1 MHQKRHRLCFLIIA
15 LPRRLT
21 HLRDFVGMGQT
32 VFLNFNQLITTTT
45 KKHEMISHSMVC
57 LLNQI
62 SKIVPAMQNSLQ
74 FSTLK
79 DKNVFLLHL
88 HAGTYS
94 SYVVIP

>member
-1 MHQKRHRLCFLIIA
+1 MFFDYSSPSQAHPFARFCWNG
-15 LPRRLT
+15 PNC
-21 HLRDFVGMGQT
+21 
-32 VFLNFNQLITTTT
+32 FLNFNQLITTTT

>member
-1 MHQKRHRLCFLIIA
+1 
-15 LPRRLT
+15 
-21 HLRDFVGMGQT
+21 
-32 VFLNFNQLITTTT
+32 
-45 KKHEMISHSMVC
+45 MVC

-88 HAGTYS
+88 HAGTYIFS
-94 SYVVIP
+94 ICCNSLENLVALGMIISNKVL